1 MQQRMEELSTFTI
14 ILVLLQYLIVYLRT
28 VIALPD
34 MVEQYMDVTVAKCL
48 FSAQISCLVLL
59 KDIAAEV
66 DC

>member
-14 ILVLLQYLIVYLRT
+14 ILVLLQYLIVCLRT

-34 MVEQYMDVTVAKCL
+34 MVEQSMVATVAQYL
-48 FSAQISCLVLL
+48 FRDQPSYLVLL